1 MTSERINSLFREYGR
16 TLGSV
21 ESFTG
26 GSFASEVTR
35 VSGASHFFK
44 GALVTYATEEKN
56 RLLGISYDAIDK
68 FGVVSQEV
76 AAEMA
81 SHAKALLNVDYCV
94 SFTGNAGPSAMENKP
109 VGEVYVGIAFY
120 DKVQVF
126 ALNLEGDRKNIQN
139 KAINIAFEML
149 EKIFLKNEEKSPY

>member
-1 MTSERINSLFREYGR
+1 MDSAGSNKLFREKGR

-26 GSFASEVTR
+26 GSFAKEITS

-56 RLLGISYDAIDK
+56 RLLGIPYKDIDE
-68 FGVVSQEV
+68 FGVVSKEI
-76 AAEMA
+76 AAQMA
-81 SHAKALLNVDYCV
+81 SNGKKLLNVDYCV

-109 VGEVYVGIAFY
+109 VGEVHIGVAFL
-120 DKVQVF
+120 DATQVHSYQ
-126 ALNLEGDRKNIQN
+126 LEVTRNEIQ
-139 KAINIAFEML
+139 
-149 EKIFLKNEEKSPY
+149 